1 MNWPTVA
8 GILLVDPA
16 GRILLQ
22 HRDAN
27 APTSPNTW
35 ATPGGHIEPGETP
48 EQAVR
53 RELLEET
60 GLRIDEPIA
69 LFRHF
74 LICRVPDKVDNAM
87 YYIAEPDMSSYDANT
102 IRNVYIFY
110 AATTAER
117 KDLILGEGDA
127 LAFLPPEEAVRLD
140 LAASTIY
147 VLPLFVRSS
156 EYRRL
161 AERVPGSHE
170 TTRSSENS

>member
-1 MNWPTVA
+1 MNWPVVA
-8 GILLVDPA
+8 GILLVDPS

-35 ATPGGHIEPGETP
+35 ATPGGHIELGETP

-53 RELLEET
+53 RELFEET
-60 GLRIDEPIA
+60 GLQIDEPIA

-74 LICRVPDKVDNAM
+74 LICRAPGKEM

-102 IRNVYIFY
+102 IRDVYIFY
-110 AATTAER
+110 APTTAER
-117 KDLILGEGDA
+117 KDLFLGEGDA
-127 LAFLPPEEAVRLD
+127 LTFFHPEEAVSLD

-147 VLPLFVRSS
+147 ILPLFVRSP

-161 AERVPGSHE
+161 AERVLDNHD
-170 TTRSSENS
+170 TI